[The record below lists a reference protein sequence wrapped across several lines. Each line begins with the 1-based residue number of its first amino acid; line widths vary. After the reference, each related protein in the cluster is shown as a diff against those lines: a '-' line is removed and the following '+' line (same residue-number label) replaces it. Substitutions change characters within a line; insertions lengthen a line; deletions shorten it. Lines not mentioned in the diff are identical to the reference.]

1 MGNKFREKKVD
12 EDAKV
17 VEEGL
22 EAPREEAVDTPHGQQ
37 QAAASSPNLG
47 EKRRS
52 AGKGDKAAR
61 GIGRVLGGDL
71 LADKLVLRQIPLLL
85 LCLFYLLLIIGN
97 RYRIENMSREKAAT
111 EERINYL
118 REQRIQMQKQ
128 YQQSVKISQIAEDL
142 KETGVGITA
151 GPPYEL

>member
-1 MGNKFREKKVD
+1 MGNKFREKKVSD
-12 EDAKV
+12 DVKV

-22 EAPREEAVDTPHGQQ
+22 EAPREEA
-37 QAAASSPNLG
+37 AAENEATVSAAKLPKQRSDG
-47 EKRRS
+47 RS
-52 AGKGDKAAR
+52 AKAAR

-97 RYRIENMSREKAAT
+97 RYRIENMSREKVAI

-128 YQQSVKISQIAEDL
+128 YQQNVKMSQIADDL
-142 KETGVGITA
+142 RETGVGITA
-151 GPPYEL
+151 GPPYELSEK

>member
-1 MGNKFREKKVD
+1 MGNKFREKKVGD
-12 EDAKV
+12 DVKV

-22 EAPREEAVDTPHGQQ
+22 EAPREEA
-37 QAAASSPNLG
+37 AAENEATVTAAKLPKQRSDG
-47 EKRRS
+47 RS
-52 AGKGDKAAR
+52 AKAAR

-97 RYRIENMSREKAAT
+97 RYRIENMSREKVAI

-128 YQQSVKISQIAEDL
+128 YQQNVKMSQIADDL
-142 KETGVGITA
+142 RETGVGITA
-151 GPPYEL
+151 GPPYELSEK

>member
-1 MGNKFREKKVD
+1 MGNKFREKKVSD
-12 EDAKV
+12 DVKV

-22 EAPREEAVDTPHGQQ
+22 EAPREEA
-37 QAAASSPNLG
+37 AAENEATVSAAKAPKQRSDG
-47 EKRRS
+47 RS
-52 AGKGDKAAR
+52 AKAAR

-97 RYRIENMSREKAAT
+97 RYRIENMSREKVAI

-118 REQRIQMQKQ
+118 REQRRQMQKQ
-128 YQQSVKISQIAEDL
+128 YQQNVKMSQIADDL

-151 GPPYEL
+151 GPPYELSEK

>member
-1 MGNKFREKKVD
+1 MANRFREKKV
-12 EDAKV
+12 EETPTPQA
-17 VEEGL
+17 VEQPE
-22 EAPREEAVDTPHGQQ
+22 V
-37 QAAASSPNLG
+37 AAAESAVEQPTTETDKPLT
-47 EKRRS
+47 EKGGR
-52 AGKGDKAAR
+52 AAR
-61 GIGRVLGGDL
+61 GVGRVLGGDI

-85 LCLFYLLLIIGN
+85 LCMVYLLLIIGN
-97 RYRIENMSREKAAT
+97 RYRIESLSHEKQAS
-111 EERINYL
+111 EERINFL